1 MTEMKRFIYAVLAVA
16 ATLSFAACSQENDI
30 NTPGASGK
38 NTLAFTVGAATR
50 AEAGAPVVEQ
60 GQLIPLGEPIGDRR
74 FFLEETVVSLD
85 DPSFFATAETRGTP
99 VYTENFET
107 MSGGSF
113 KGAAFPV
120 ATMTNGKI
128 TNAVYPN
135 GNWAD
140 FTKNGEFWENSYEW
154 DPWYDQDALLFYAK
168 MLTEDPSA
176 PATQVGVITS
186 SYTFLNDANGQSMSF
201 SYRSAAKAEDMQ
213 DILFA
218 ARSITKQEARKAVPI
233 LFYHALTGVK
243 FATAY
248 DNGDDVKTY
257 IKKVELTGLYG
268 YGKCYITSTAENG
281 EYSDITA
288 NHSSASAVRWDFT
301 VSGAAPSLSNVYYQD
316 YPDDYVSYT
325 GGSFTNKG
333 NYPDSFSAAG
343 NTKNLNDGDATMTF
357 WFPAQRMT
365 NNVVLTVTYE
375 VELDGVRKEYK
386 NTLELGKTLLAQD
399 AGKNAEWKAGQLRT
413 FTLKPNGVNVDIHDE
428 VSGFKKDNV
437 QIRNTGN
444 VDAYIR
450 ATLVANWWGTAGTE
464 ECVAY
469 GYINN
474 TGTAYI
480 TPWSMSWDNTA
491 NKYVDNYGGEFTGL
505 PAPGASGDWVRA
517 KDGYFY
523 YKNPVPPGKYTGEPT
538 AEDPL
543 FDEYNLNTTDHPV
556 PRIYYLDGTMK
567 EFTKV
572 YLRMEIAV
580 QAIEARKNAS
590 GSFEGYVNAWA
601 GAGVT
606 VVTE

>member
-1 MTEMKRFIYAVLAVA
+1 MTEMKRFFYAVLAVA

-120 ATMTNGKI
+120 ATMTSGKI
-128 TNAVYPN
+128 DNAVYPK

-325 GGSFTNKG
+325 GGSFTSKG

-450 ATLVANWWGTAGTE
+450 AMIVANWWGTAGTE

-469 GYINN
+469 GYANDS
-474 TGTAYI
+474 GTAYI

-556 PRIYYLDGTMK
+556 PRIYFLDGTMQ

>member
-1 MTEMKRFIYAVLAVA
+1 MKRFIYAVLAVA
-16 ATLSFAACSQENDI
+16 ATLSFAACSQENET
-30 NTPGASGK
+30 NTPGVNGK
-38 NTLAFTVGAATR
+38 NTLVFQVGAATR
-50 AEAGAPVVEQ
+50 AEAKAPAVEQ
-60 GQLIPLGEPIGDRR
+60 GQLIPLGEPVGDRQ

-85 DPSFFATAETRGTP
+85 DEAYFSAPATRGTP
-99 VYTENFET
+99 VYTENFYE
-107 MSGGSF
+107 MSEGSF
-113 KGAAFPV
+113 QAAAFPV
-120 ATMTNGKI
+120 QPMNDVKLELATFPKSS
-128 TNAVYPN
+128 
-135 GNWAD
+135 WAD
-140 FTKNGEFWENSYEW
+140 YTQNGDFWEYSYPW
-154 DPWYDQDALLFYAK
+154 DPWYNQDELLFFAK
-168 MLTEDPSA
+168 MLKESTGG
-176 PATQVGVITS
+176 PAEAKGVVPD
-186 SYTFLNDANGQSMSF
+186 SYRFNNNASGQSMTF
-201 SYRSAAKAEDMQ
+201 SYRTPMTAQEQQ
-213 DILFA
+213 DAVFA
-218 ARSITKQEARKAVPI
+218 ARKVTKQEARKAIPI

-248 DNGDDVKTY
+248 DNGDDIKTY
-257 IKKVELTGLYG
+257 IKKVEFTGIYG
-268 YGKCYITSTAENG
+268 YGKCTVKPVTENG
-281 EYSDITA
+281 EYADDADI
-288 NHSSASAVRWDFT
+288 HSSASAVSW
-301 VSGAAPSLSNVYYQD
+301 SNVTFNGVNSQTAVYSQE
-316 YPDDYVSYT
+316 YPDNYVGYT
-325 GGSFTNKG
+325 TGQFTSKG
-333 NYPDSFSAAG
+333 DYPDSFSAAG

-357 WFPAQRMT
+357 WFPPQRMT

-386 NTLELGKTLLAQD
+386 NTLELGKTLLAQESR
-399 AGKNAEWKAGQLRT
+399 ANAEWKAGQLRT

-450 ATLVANWWGTAGTE
+450 ATIVANWWGTAGTE

-469 GYINN
+469 GYANDS
-474 TGTAYI
+474 GTAYI

-505 PAPGASGDWVRA
+505 PAPGASSDWVRA

-556 PRIYYLDGTMK
+556 PRIYFLDGTMK

-572 YLRMEIAV
+572 YLKMEIAV

-606 VVTE
+606 VETE

>member
-444 VDAYIR
+444 VGQYCQQVR
-450 ATLVANWWGTAGTE
+450 RQLWRRVH
-464 ECVAY
+464 
-469 GYINN
+469 
-474 TGTAYI
+474 
-480 TPWSMSWDNTA
+480 WSSRPRR
-491 NKYVDNYGGEFTGL
+491 L
-505 PAPGASGDWVRA
+505 RRLGARQRR
-517 KDGYFY
+517 
-523 YKNPVPPGKYTGEPT
+523 
-538 AEDPL
+538 L
-543 FDEYNLNTTDHPV
+543 L
-556 PRIYYLDGTMK
+556 L
-567 EFTKV
+567 
-572 YLRMEIAV
+572 L
-580 QAIEARKNAS
+580 
-590 GSFEGYVNAWA
+590 
-601 GAGVT
+601 
-606 VVTE
+606 